1 MAVAAVAAV
10 AAGVGAGIAAS
21 SLAVGMAVG
30 AAVFS
35 AAMAMN
41 APKAAGVARSNTE
54 RKQVVRSSKSP
65 LTYVVGKTVSSGVLF
80 FAEEQPGGQD
90 FDDDEALYLALAIA
104 GHPLDDIGQIWLD
117 DTPITDF
124 GGRAE
129 YEIHNGRT
137 TADPYLLARAPSWEN
152 DMIGEGIAWVRFTL
166 RYDQDTYPSGI
177 PTPRFEK
184 YGVPCYDPRDEGTR
198 WTENAALII
207 LWYYRTMCGVPDDEI
222 LWDSFIEAANLCD
235 ETVTTPDDTEE
246 PRYIISGEF
255 DADERRDRVLEDMH
269 AACAG
274 EPLRIGGRIGLLVGA
289 YYGPNTFTIT
299 ESMIVGDVSI
309 QPEVERSEATN
320 AIYGTFADPEQ
331 RYSETDYPPVRVQEW
346 IDEDGEEIKDDLDLR
361 FVPSPYQA
369 QRIANI
375 RLRRKRS
382 GARLDLTMNLTGY
395 AVRPGMVVGLD
406 LPLIGMEGE
415 FRVTSWNFH
424 GDSGAKISLAQEGPE
439 IYDDAIGKPYTSP
452 DLIGLP
458 TGGPGSPTG
467 LQFVI
472 DSVGDIVQG
481 TLVWQVIGAP
491 AYHNVIVRR
500 GSNVITTAQVPG
512 SRLNLSGL
520 TAGEYT
526 AEVRAVD
533 GFGVRSGA
541 ATLAFSIAKPPMPET
556 VETELGNWFVTLRP
570 RVFSS
575 TTDAAWEFWFSP
587 DDLDASDVEAN
598 AQFLTRGASLEHQ
611 GLQAGTT
618 YYYWVRGINAYG
630 KSAFFRVEVK
640 TTADSSEVINL
651 ISGQINESM
660 LTKQFQE
667 YIEGLGNQWTV
678 RVDQDGRVAGIGLYN
693 DGSAADFIVVADR
706 FWVADP
712 DNVAGDTKP
721 FMVVDGNTYIN
732 TAFIRE
738 VTIDKL
744 RSADGSLVF
753 ENERLQAKFIDVEN
767 LNVQWAN
774 IQNVSIKN
782 SDIQN
787 AAINNAKIADAAITD
802 AKIQNGAITSAK
814 IQNAAI
820 NSAKIADAAITD
832 AKIDFLDAGKI
843 KTGHFSADRI
853 KAGTIEADKL
863 VLSSWYAREEE
874 PSILKK
880 RRELRSLST
889 GTWYET
895 GTVTT
900 GQRQVKLRMTVQT
913 LGTGSTSNGAEMR
926 MRVGNTEYSFTA
938 VINEMYEHIFDVS
951 PNTTYTCYTRAD
963 GTITTHIAEVYL
975 QSISENFS

>member
-80 FAEEQPGGQD
+80 FAEEQPGGQE
-90 FDDDEALYLALAIA
+90 FDDDEALYLAIAIA
-104 GHPLDDIGQIWLD
+104 GHRLDHIEQVWLD
-117 DTPITDF
+117 DARIEEL
-124 GGRAE
+124 GSRASFE
-129 YEIHNGRT
+129 FHNGRT
-137 TADPYLLARAPSWEN
+137 MADPYLLAHAPSWKN
-152 DMIGEGIAWVRFTL
+152 DMIGEGIAWMRFTL
-166 RYDQDTYPSGI
+166 RYDQDAYPSGI
-177 PTPRFEK
+177 PTPRVEK
-184 YGVPCYDPRDEGTR
+184 YGVQCYDPRDEGAR
-198 WTENAALII
+198 WTDNAALII
-207 LWYYRTMCGVPDDEI
+207 LWYYRTMCGLPDDEV

-235 ETVTTPDDTEE
+235 EPVVTPDGATEK
-246 PRYIISGEF
+246 RYVISGEF
-255 DADERRDRVLEDMH
+255 DADERRDRVLEDLH

-467 LQFVI
+467 LQF
-472 DSVGDIVQG
+472 SVDTVGEVVQG
-481 TLVWQVIGAP
+481 ILTWQAAGVP
-491 AYHNVIVRR
+491 AYFNVLIRR
-500 GSNVITTAQVPG
+500 GSEVIMTAQLPG
-512 SRLNLSGL
+512 TRLNVSGL
-520 TAGEYT
+520 TSGSYT

-533 GFGVRSGA
+533 GFGIRSGA
-541 ATLAFSIAKPPMPET
+541 ATVVFTIAKPPMPDV
-556 VETELGNWFVTLRP
+556 VETEVGNWYASLRP
-570 RVFSS
+570 RLTSGTGAGVS
-575 TTDAAWEFWFSP
+575 WEFWFSTT
-587 DDLDASDVEAN
+587 DLALDDVEAN
-598 AQFLTRGASLEHQ
+598 AKLLTTGASLEHQ
-611 GLQAGTT
+611 GLQPGTT
-618 YYYWVRGINAYG
+618 FYYWVRGVNAYG
-630 KSAFFRVEVK
+630 KSAFLRVEVT

-660 LTKQFQE
+660 LTEEFQA
-667 YIEGLGNQWTV
+667 YIEGLGDSWTV
-678 RVDQDGRVAGIGLYN
+678 RVDQNGRVSGIGLYN
-693 DGSAADFIVVADR
+693 DGTIADFIIVADR

-712 DNVAGDTKP
+712 DNVAGASKP
-721 FMVVDGNTYIN
+721 FSVVNGSVYMN
-732 TAFIRE
+732 TAYIRE
-738 VTIDKL
+738 ITLDKL
-744 RSADGSLVF
+744 RAADGSLVF
-753 ENERLQAKFIDVEN
+753 VDGKLQADYIAVDQLETNSMVSSVTVNGRPAYAFRKNGTFE
-767 LNVQWAN
+767 LNASGSGGRV
-774 IQNVSIKN
+774 IQDGDGMRVYDGSGRI
-782 SDIQN
+782 
-787 AAINNAKIADAAITD
+787 
-802 AKIQNGAITSAK
+802 
-814 IQNAAI
+814 
-820 NSAKIADAAITD
+820 
-832 AKIDFLDAGKI
+832 KI
-843 KTGHFSADRI
+843 KI
-853 KAGTIEADKL
+853 
-863 VLSSWYAREEE
+863 
-874 PSILKK
+874 
-880 RRELRSLST
+880 
-889 GTWYET
+889 
-895 GTVTT
+895 
-900 GQRQVKLRMTVQT
+900 
-913 LGTGSTSNGAEMR
+913 
-926 MRVGNTEYSFTA
+926 GNL
-938 VINEMYEHIFDVS
+938 DV
-951 PNTTYTCYTRAD
+951 
-963 GTITTHIAEVYL
+963 
-975 QSISENFS
+975 